1 MDLSKD
7 IRSLSDFKR
16 NTGELM
22 ERMEESGEPMVLTVN
37 GKAKLVVQDAA
48 SYQKLLESIDHD
60 QALWRVRRRSTCG
73 LPVRG
78 SGACLLPFYVAER
91 FRVFEAS
98 FISGASTS
106 GPAKSIPR
114 SAPGSCRR
122 SER

>member
-60 QALWRVRRRSTCG
+60 QAVKGIRRGLDDVKHGRS
-73 LPVRG
+73 R
-78 SGACLLPFYVAER
+78 AAQQAFAEIR
-91 FRVFEAS
+91 KRH
-98 FISGASTS
+98 G
-106 GPAKSIPR
+106 IPR
-114 SAPGSCRR
+114 GISRGISRKTRP
-122 SER
+122 

>member
-48 SYQKLLESIDHD
+48 SYQKLLESIEYG
-60 QALWRVRRRSTCG
+60 QAVKGIRRGMDDVTQGRTR
-73 LPVRG
+73 PAAR
-78 SGACLLPFYVAER
+78 AFAELR
-91 FRVFEAS
+91 KKHA
-98 FISGASTS
+98 
-106 GPAKSIPR
+106 IPR
-114 SAPGSCRR
+114 NARR
-122 SER
+122 